1 MSSTQLQL
9 DTRMDQASPLR
20 HGAMGRA
27 RVGPAAITAMLAAVV
42 LFSGSSSLAAQGTL
56 GSAQPFAVLGAETV
70 TNTGAT
76 TLNGFLGVYPGTAI
90 TGLGTIVLTPGSEV
104 HAGDDVAKQAQTDA
118 RIAYNSLAALP
129 HTTDLSGQDLGGMT
143 LTPGVYYFS
152 SSAQLTGNLF
162 LDFLG
167 NSSNPF
173 VFQIGST
180 LTTASASSVTVLN
193 GGSGS
198 GVYFQVGSSAT
209 LGTTTAFAG
218 NIIANESVS
227 LNTGATILCG
237 RAIALTASVTLQGN
251 TISNNCGQGDF
262 GSLGFSGANITAT
275 PEPASMFLLGAGL
288 IGLFGIVRRTK
299 ESRDV

>member
-1 MSSTQLQL
+1 M
-9 DTRMDQASPLR
+9 
-20 HGAMGRA
+20 
-27 RVGPAAITAMLAAVV
+27 AAVLAAVA

-56 GSAQPFAVLGAETV
+56 GSAQPFVVLGASTV

-76 TLNGFLGVYPGTAI
+76 TLTGDLGVFPGTAI
-90 TGLGTIVLTPGSEV
+90 TGLGTIVLTGSSAV
-104 HAGDDVAKQAQTDA
+104 HAGDAVAKQAQIDA

-129 HTTDLSGQDLGGMT
+129 HTSDLSGQDLGGRT

-167 NSSNPF
+167 NANSAF

-193 GGSGS
+193 GGPGS

-237 RAIALTASVTLQGN
+237 RAIALTAAVTMQGN
-251 TISNNCGQGDF
+251 TLSNNCGQRDF
-262 GSLGFSGANITAT
+262 GSLGFSGANITAV

-288 IGLFGIVRRTK
+288 IGLAGIVRRTK
-299 ESRDV
+299 ESREV